1 MNKLFF
7 VFFFPFILF
16 ATVKPGINVLIE
28 EKLSLLKGKK
38 IGVLTNQTG
47 LTKKL
52 VSTIEILEKNAKD
65 YSITALFCPEHGL
78 FGACYAG
85 ENVKDGKYK
94 GKIPIY
100 SLHGEHRRPTTQMLK
115 NIDAI
120 VFDIQEIGVRA
131 YTYTSTLFYLME
143 EAVKHK
149 IQIIV
154 LDRPNPI
161 NGNLVDGPMLDKS
174 MRSFLGYVNVPYC
187 HGMTIGELAHFFNK
201 EYAIGCKLE
210 VVKMKGWKRH
220 MTYKDTGLFW
230 TPTSPHIPESETPI
244 YCASTGILGELGL
257 VNIGVGYTQPFK
269 IIGAPWINA
278 EEFAK
283 KLNEQKLPGVSFLPY
298 YYRPFY
304 GIYKNE
310 NCQGVQIIITDKTS
324 YRPLAVQYLLIGLLK
339 SHYPKRVNKHLQT
352 ISSSKKSLFCKA
364 NGNKEMLR
372 MLIEENYIAWKMIEY
387 EKEERKA
394 FLEKRKK
401 YLFY

>member
-1 MNKLFF
+1 MNIFF
-7 VFFFPFILF
+7 LLFFFPFILL
-16 ATVKPGINVLIE
+16 ATVKPGIDVLIE

-38 IGVLTNQTG
+38 IGILTNQTG

-52 VSTIEILEKNAKD
+52 VSTVEILEKNAKD

-85 ENVKDGKYK
+85 EYVKNGKYK

-100 SLHGEHRRPTTQMLK
+100 SLHGEHRRPTKEMLK
-115 NIDAI
+115 NIDTI
-120 VFDIQEIGVRA
+120 VFDLQEIGVRA

-143 EAVKHK
+143 EAAKHK
-149 IQIIV
+149 IKIIV

-161 NGNLVDGPMLDKS
+161 NGNLVDGPMLDHE

-187 HGMTIGELAHFFNK
+187 HGMTVGELAHFFNE

-278 EEFAK
+278 DEFAQR
-283 KLNEQKLPGVSFLPY
+283 LNEQKLPGVSFLPY

-310 NCQGVQIIITDKTS
+310 SCQGVQIIITDKNE

-339 SHYPKRVNKHLQT
+339 SLYPVRVNKHLQT
-352 ISSSKKSLFCKA
+352 LSASKKSLFNKA
-364 NGNKEMLR
+364 NGNKEMLKI
-372 MLIEENYIAWKMIEY
+372 MIEENYIAWKMIEY
-387 EKEERKA
+387 EKEKRKA
-394 FLEKRKK
+394 FEEKRKK

>member
-1 MNKLFF
+1 MKRFFFLLFF
-7 VFFFPFILF
+7 PLFIF
-16 ATVKPGINVLIE
+16 STVKPGIDVLLE

-38 IGVLTNQTG
+38 IGILTNQTG

-52 VSTIEILEKNAKD
+52 TSTIEALEKRAKD
-65 YSITALFCPEHGL
+65 FSILALFCPEHGL
-78 FGACYAG
+78 FGSCYAG
-85 ENVKDGKYK
+85 ENVKNGMYK
-94 GKIPIY
+94 GKTPVY
-100 SLHGEHRRPTTQMLK
+100 SLHGEHRRPTKEMLK
-115 NIDAI
+115 GIDTI

-143 EAVKHK
+143 EAAKNN

-161 NGNLVDGPMLDKS
+161 NGDLVDGPMLDNS

-187 HGMTIGELAHFFNK
+187 HGMTIGELAYFFNE
-201 EYAIGCKLE
+201 EYKIKCNLE
-210 VVKMKGWKRH
+210 IVKMKGWKRN

-278 EEFAK
+278 EEFAE
-283 KLNEQKLPGVSFLPY
+283 KLNAQKLVGVSFLPY
-298 YYRPFY
+298 YFRPFY
-304 GIYKNE
+304 GIYKDQ
-310 NCQGVQIIITDKTS
+310 NCQGVQIIITDKTL
-324 YRPLAVQYLLIGLLK
+324 YKPLAVQYLLIGLLK
-339 SHYPKRVNKHLQT
+339 SLYPDRVNKHLSSL
-352 ISSSKKSLFCKA
+352 SSSKKSLFNKA
-364 NGNKEMLR
+364 NGNKTMLK
-372 MLIEENYIAWKMIEY
+372 MLLEESYIAWKMIEY
-387 EKEERKA
+387 QKEERQA
-394 FLEKRKK
+394 FMDKRKK